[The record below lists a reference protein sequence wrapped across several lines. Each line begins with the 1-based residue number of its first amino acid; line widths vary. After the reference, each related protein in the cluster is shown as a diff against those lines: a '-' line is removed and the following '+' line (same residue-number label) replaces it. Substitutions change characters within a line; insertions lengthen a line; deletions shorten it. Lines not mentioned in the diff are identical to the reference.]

1 MKKLLVY
8 LKDYKKESILAP
20 AFKLLEALFDLFTP
34 ILVANI
40 INTGIQTKDTTYIFH
55 QFLFLIAFALI
66 GLSCSIV
73 AQYYASKSAVGF
85 TTKLRQAL
93 FDHIQSLSYTEI
105 DTLTPDTLMTRL
117 TSDCN
122 QIQNGLNLALR
133 LLLRS
138 PFIVFGAMIASF
150 LINVKIAWIFV
161 VTIVLLLIVVFSIML
176 ISIPLFKK
184 VQKALEKVLSLTREN
199 LTGVRVIRAFRKE
212 QDEVKEFNNANTA
225 YTKQNEFV
233 GKISAL
239 MNPLTYV
246 IINIATILLIQKGA
260 IQVNLGNLA
269 QGDVV
274 ALYNYMA
281 QIVVELI
288 KLASLIIT
296 IDKSIACAER
306 VQSILDVNTS
316 ISYPAETKEASS
328 RQAITFDHVCF
339 QYASAS
345 EESLHDISFSINKGQ
360 TLGIIGA
367 TGAGKSTIVNLIP
380 RFYDATHGTVSIDG
394 INVKDYTKEDLIH
407 KIGVVPQKAVLFV
420 GSIRDNMKI
429 GNENATDE
437 EIWNALQLAQAK
449 EVVEGK
455 DGQLDYMIEQ
465 NGRNLSGGQKQ
476 RLTIARAFVKD
487 PEIIV
492 LDDSASAL
500 DFATDAKLRAALQ
513 TVHKTTVIISQ
524 RTSSIKHAD
533 LILVLDDGKLVG
545 KGTHEELMNNCH
557 VYQEIYYSQFP
568 EEKPADFKMEV
579 LA

>member
-407 KIGVVPQKAVLFV
+407 KIGVVPQKAVLFA

-429 GNENATDE
+429 GNESATDE

-449 EVVEGK
+449 
-455 DGQLDYMIEQ
+455 DGLLDYMIEQ

-513 TVHKTTVIISQ
+513 TIHKTTVIVSQ